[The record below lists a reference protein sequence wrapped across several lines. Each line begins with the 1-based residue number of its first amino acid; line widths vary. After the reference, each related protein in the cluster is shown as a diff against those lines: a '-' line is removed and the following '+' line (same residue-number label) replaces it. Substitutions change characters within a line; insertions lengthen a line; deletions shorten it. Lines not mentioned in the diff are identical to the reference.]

1 MAKCE
6 PKSELKVRP
15 IAPVAVGAAVP
26 DTQRIVR
33 DHLGDGIGGAGAD
46 RFQLLGREAVMF

>member
-46 RFQLLGREAVMF
+46 RFQLLGREAVLF